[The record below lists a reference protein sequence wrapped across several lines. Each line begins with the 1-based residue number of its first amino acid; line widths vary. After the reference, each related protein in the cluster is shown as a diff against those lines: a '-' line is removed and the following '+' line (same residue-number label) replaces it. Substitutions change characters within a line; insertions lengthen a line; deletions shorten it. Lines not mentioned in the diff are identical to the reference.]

1 VRDRL
6 VALLGSYA
14 GLDPPAWALEARVRE
29 RAAALGVS
37 DEEYVRRAS
46 GYSGELD
53 RLIELLRVGETR
65 FFRHGPQLAALGE
78 RVFPSLRGSVT
89 AWSAGCASGEEAWT
103 LAMLLAERGGA
114 WQVWA
119 TDLSPAALARA
130 RQGRY
135 PAGRVASEVPAAL
148 RARYFRRIGDDE
160 VVNDRLRP
168 HVRFE
173 AHNVLAATGGREF
186 DLVLCRNVLIYFDDA
201 RRAEAVARLVRALK
215 PGGWLLVGYSETLR
229 DQPELATEAHAV
241 YRKLDAAAVPRP
253 AVRVGSAPHPPPT
266 AMAPSTAS
274 PRTVPSTASPRTVPS
289 TASPRTMPPGAHA
302 AHPASSQGAPSPRV
316 VLRGDYVDGKRLA
329 AELRAVVGDAR
340 AILDLDGA
348 TFLGDDAARVL
359 RRAVEA
365 APGLEVRATRPAIRR
380 WLGRHGIRVR

>member
-1 VRDRL
+1 VHDRL
-6 VALLGSYA
+6 APLLASRA

-29 RAAALGVS
+29 RAAALGLA
-37 DEEYVRRAS
+37 DDAYVTRAI
-46 GYSGELD
+46 GDALELD

-65 FFRHGPQLAALGE
+65 FFRHRAQLAALGE
-78 RVFPSLRGSVT
+78 RVLPSLRGTVT

-103 LAMLLAERGGA
+103 LAMMLAERGVA
-114 WQVWA
+114 FTVWA

-130 RQGRY
+130 RDGRY
-135 PAGRVASEVPAAL
+135 PAARVAADVPAAL

-168 HVRFE
+168 HVRFDT
-173 AHNVLAATGGREF
+173 HNLLAATGGREF
-186 DLVLCRNVLIYFDDA
+186 DLILCRNVLIYFDEA
-201 RRAEAVARLVRALK
+201 RKAEAVGRLVRALK

-229 DQPELATEAHAV
+229 DEAELCAESHAV
-241 YRKLDAAAVPRP
+241 YKKQNLLAESRQLKAVSRQMSAVERKTSAVAPVAPMARTP
-253 AVRVGSAPHPPPT
+253 SAPHSIAPPPT
-266 AMAPSTAS
+266 AP
-274 PRTVPSTASPRTVPS
+274 
-289 TASPRTMPPGAHA
+289 
-302 AHPASSQGAPSPRV
+302 PRV

-340 AILDLDGA
+340 AVLDLDGA

-380 WLGRHGIRVR
+380 WLGRHGIRLG

>member
-1 VRDRL
+1 VHDVL
-6 VALLGSYA
+6 GPLLASRA
-14 GLDPPAWALEARVRE
+14 GLDPPAWALAARVRE

-37 DEEYVRRAS
+37 DDDYVARAATD
-46 GYSGELD
+46 GAELD

-65 FFRHGPQLAALGE
+65 FFRHRAQLAVVAE
-78 RVFPSLRGSVT
+78 RVLPSLRGPVR

-103 LAMLLAERGGA
+103 LAMLLAERGGPFE
-114 WQVWA
+114 VWA

-130 RQGRY
+130 REGRY
-135 PAGRVASEVPAAL
+135 AAARVDADVAPAL

-160 VVNDRLRP
+160 VINDRLRS

-173 AHNVLAATGGREF
+173 THNLLAPTGGREL
-186 DLVLCRNVLIYFDDA
+186 DLILCRNVLIYFDEA

-229 DQPELATEAHAV
+229 DHPELSAEAHAV
-241 YRKLDAAAVPRP
+241 YRKQPPAQRTRSAVPQALRAANEVTRP
-253 AVRVGSAPHPPPT
+253 IAVAPAPAHVAPPPSAP
-266 AMAPSTAS
+266 
-274 PRTVPSTASPRTVPS
+274 
-289 TASPRTMPPGAHA
+289 
-302 AHPASSQGAPSPRV
+302 PRV

-340 AILDLDGA
+340 AVLDLDGA

-380 WLGRHGIRVR
+380 WLGRHGIRIR

>member
-1 VRDRL
+1 VHDVL
-6 VALLGSYA
+6 APLLASRA

-37 DEEYVRRAS
+37 HEEYVSRAARDA
-46 GYSGELD
+46 GELD

-65 FFRHGPQLAALGE
+65 FFRHGAQLQALGE
-78 RVFPSLRGSVT
+78 RVLPSLRAPVA

-114 WQVWA
+114 FEVWA
-119 TDLSPAALARA
+119 TDLSATALVRARA
-130 RQGRY
+130 GRY
-135 PAGRVASEVPAAL
+135 PAARVAAEVPAAL
-148 RARYFRRIGDDE
+148 RGRYFRKIGSDE
-160 VVNDRLRP
+160 VLNDRLRP

-173 AHNVLAATGGREF
+173 AHNLLAATGGRAF
-186 DLVLCRNVLIYFDDA
+186 DLVLCRNVLIYFDEA
-201 RRAEAVARLVRALK
+201 RKAEAVGRLVRALK

-229 DQPELATEAHAV
+229 DHPGLTAEAHAV
-241 YRKLDAAAVPRP
+241 YRKVEQAAERPLAVSHKPLARTQTQTLT
-253 AVRVGSAPHPPPT
+253 ARATAPT
-266 AMAPSTAS
+266 
-274 PRTVPSTASPRTVPS
+274 
-289 TASPRTMPPGAHA
+289 TMPTTMPTTAPAIKPPGVT
-302 AHPASSQGAPSPRV
+302 PRV

-329 AELRAVVGDAR
+329 AELRAIVGDAR
-340 AILDLDGA
+340 ALLDLDGA

-359 RRAVEA
+359 RRAIEA

>member
-1 VRDRL
+1 VHEVL
-6 VALLGSYA
+6 APLLASRA
-14 GLDPPAWALEARVRE
+14 GLDPPAWALQARVRE

-37 DEEYVRRAS
+37 DEEYVRRAA
-46 GYSGELD
+46 GDSGELD

-130 RQGRY
+130 REGRY

-168 HVRFE
+168 HVRFD
-173 AHNVLAATGGREF
+173 AHNVLAATSGREF
-186 DLVLCRNVLIYFDDA
+186 DLVMCRNVLIYFDDA

-229 DQPELATEAHAV
+229 DQPELAAEAHAV
-241 YRKLDAAAVPRP
+241 YRKVDAASVPKP
-253 AVRVGSAPHPPPT
+253 AARVGSAPHPLPT

-274 PRTVPSTASPRTVPS
+274 PSMASPSMASPRT
-289 TASPRTMPPGAHA
+289 ASPGAHA
-302 AHPASSQGAPSPRV
+302 AHAAHGAHPASPSHGAPSSRL

>member
-1 VRDRL
+1 E
-6 VALLGSYA
+6 
-14 GLDPPAWALEARVRE
+14 WALEARVRE
-29 RAAALGVS
+29 RAQSLGLG
-37 DEEYVRRAS
+37 DEEYVARAIADAQ
-46 GYSGELD
+46 ELD

-65 FFRHGPQLAALGE
+65 FFRHRAQLDALDE
-78 RVFPSLRGSVT
+78 RVLPSLRGSVA

-103 LAMLLAERGGA
+103 LAMMLAERGLGFSL
-114 WQVWA
+114 WA
-119 TDLSPAALARA
+119 TDLSTTALARA
-130 RQGRY
+130 REGRY
-135 PAGRVASEVPAAL
+135 PAARVANDVPPAL

-160 VVNDRLRP
+160 VINDRLRS

-173 AHNVLAATGGREF
+173 THNLLAPTSGREL
-186 DLVLCRNVLIYFDDA
+186 DLIFCRNVLIYFDEA

-229 DQPELATEAHAV
+229 DHPELSAEAHAV
-241 YRKLDAAAVPRP
+241 YRKQPPAQRTRSAVPQALRAANEVTRP
-253 AVRVGSAPHPPPT
+253 IAVTPAPAPVTPPPT
-266 AMAPSTAS
+266 AP
-274 PRTVPSTASPRTVPS
+274 
-289 TASPRTMPPGAHA
+289 
-302 AHPASSQGAPSPRV
+302 PRV

-340 AILDLDGA
+340 AVLDLDGA